1 MANSLA
7 RAIVAIGALLLLIVC
22 IALNR
27 QPVPLQATRYLPI
40 ARNRAHYAAE
50 LPPPLSCSSEEATP
64 LTEKEISGIEKFV
77 FFVGYARSGHSIIGS
92 LMDAHPNMI
101 IAHEYMLFKTWIT
114 QNNREKLNGNRNYFY
129 NELYQ
134 ESYRASCHSSGT
146 RSKNTG
152 FKGYTLFVKNSWQ
165 AQFKDLKVIG
175 DKSGGMAGMMYSE
188 DPSETQNTY
197 NEIAQTVKIPVY
209 SLHVIRN
216 PFDIMSTALLYAE
229 TGENSRKYE
238 PPEGSKFNNTNK
250 IENFIK
256 QFFTYAKAVRNMIQT
271 CKLTVLEIHSED
283 FVKQPQEIMK
293 WICDFLGVECSPWYL
308 QMCQDKVFPSVSR
321 TRDKVEWTEEQ
332 IARVQKLMNT
342 FPYFKGYNFIR
353 DNYQPQTRTV
363 EDLE

>member
-7 RAIVAIGALLLLIVC
+7 RAIVAIGALLLLIVS

-50 LPPPLSCSSEEATP
+50 LPPPLSCSSKEATP

-77 FFVGYARSGHSIIGS
+77 MFVGYARSGHSIIGS
-92 LMDAHPNMI
+92 LVDAHPNMI
-101 IAHEYMLFKTWIT
+101 IAHEYRLFKMWIT
-114 QNNREKLNGNRNYFY
+114 ENNRKKLNGNRNYFY

-146 RSKNTG
+146 RSENRG
-152 FKGYTLFVKNSWQ
+152 FKGYTLFVNNSWQ

-175 DKSGGMAGMMYSE
+175 DKSGGNTGRMYSE
-188 DPSETQNTY
+188 DPSEIQNTY
-197 NEIAQTVKIPVY
+197 KEITQTVKIPVY

-216 PFDIMSTALLYAE
+216 PFDIMSTALLCAE
-229 TGENSRKYE
+229 RANDGMHRKYE

-250 IENFIK
+250 IENVIK
-256 QFFTYAKAVRNMIQT
+256 LFFKYAKAVRNMIST

-283 FVKQPQEIMK
+283 FVKQPQGIMK
-293 WICDFLGVECSPWYL
+293 RICDFLGVECSPWYL
-308 QMCQDKVFPSVSR
+308 QMCQDKVFSSVSR
-321 TRDKVEWTEEQ
+321 TRDKVEWTQEQ
-332 IARVQKLMNT
+332 IARVQTVMNT
-342 FPYFKGYNFIR
+342 FPYFKGYNFLR
-353 DNYQPQTRTV
+353 DNYQHS
-363 EDLE
+363 